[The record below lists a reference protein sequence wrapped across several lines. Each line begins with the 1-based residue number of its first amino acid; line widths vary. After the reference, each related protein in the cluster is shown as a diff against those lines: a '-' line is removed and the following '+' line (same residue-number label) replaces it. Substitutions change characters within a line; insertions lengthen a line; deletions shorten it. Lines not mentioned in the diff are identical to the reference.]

1 MTAVVITGMAAVRP
15 APDAEPFPDEE
26 AGHPVH
32 RVADFDPVTLFGRRA
47 ARYNHRSTLLAMA
60 ACEAALAHAGL
71 KVDDEGRDAIGI
83 TVGTT
88 VGSVSG
94 TIEFGMDTF
103 DEKRPYLVN
112 AACFPNAVLNTA
124 AGALAIRLG
133 ARGPNATIAGGP
145 LACVAAL
152 RHGEVTLRAG
162 HAETVLAGASEE
174 ATEPALWWARGH
186 RDTAAAGEGAAMFVV
201 ERLTTARAAGRAP
214 IARLGAAVVRAADP
228 HRPGA
233 LAAAIAEAL
242 RLARVDPADV
252 ALAALRATG
261 VAAVDQAQ
269 RTALRDLTAATPL
282 WSEAEIG
289 DCYSAHSALQLVQ
302 VIDHL
307 GGDARARRRGGSG
320 QTAGLVI
327 AVDPDGAVG
336 VIAVTRDRADADADT
351 GDRDGTSTPF
361 DEGA

>member
-15 APDAEPFPDEE
+15 APLAQRFPDGE

-32 RVADFDPVTLFGRRA
+32 RVADFDPVALFGRRA
-47 ARYNHRSTLLAMA
+47 SRYNHRSTLLAMA
-60 ACEAALAHAGL
+60 ACEAAIAHAGL
-71 KVDDEGRDAIGI
+71 KIDDDSRDAIGI

-94 TIEFGMDTF
+94 TTEFGTDTF
-103 DEKRPYLVN
+103 GKRPYLVN
-112 AACFPNAVLNTA
+112 AACFPNAVLNAA

-174 ATEPALWWARGH
+174 VTEPALWWGRGQ
-186 RDTAAAGEGAAMFVV
+186 RDTVAAGEGAAMFVV
-201 ERLTTARAAGRAP
+201 ERLETARAAGRAP
-214 IARLGAAVVRAADP
+214 VARLDAVVVRAVDPADP
-228 HRPGA
+228 AA
-233 LAAAIAEAL
+233 LADVIGEAL
-242 RLARVDPADV
+242 RLARVEPASV
-252 ALAALRATG
+252 ELAALRATG

-269 RTALRDLTAATPL
+269 CNALRILPAATPL

-289 DCYSAHSALQLVQ
+289 DCYTAHSGLQLAQ
-302 VIDHL
+302 VIDRL
-307 GGDARARRRGGSG
+307 AGGFGHPDGPGGSG
-320 QTAGLVI
+320 EAAGLVI

-336 VIAVTRDRADADADT
+336 VIAVTRGRT
-351 GDRDGTSTPF
+351 GTSRPF
-361 DEGA
+361 EEGT